1 MQKKII
7 CIVLSMLLCATI
19 STVTGT
25 KNEADANVFASIH
38 QGFESTLAPWDLL
51 AEIDIG
57 ATGQT
62 GANGNAGAEFDG
74 TYLYSTRWQS
84 NLIHRYDI
92 NGNLVEEFSIPGVSG
107 LRDLAFDG
115 TYMWGGAAAGTIWK
129 MNFTSKT
136 LVATIT
142 GSFQCRAIA
151 YDYDQD
157 IIYCKNWGDPV
168 YKVNPSNGATI
179 GTFNIVSITSTYGI
193 AYDPNPSGGPF
204 LWFVDQGDGTDTMI
218 YQWDIAAGAFTGV
231 THDVNQEV
239 GSGVGIAGGL
249 WASEDYQSGLFC
261 IGGCV
266 QDSSAPGVT
275 DWLYVYELYP
285 TNLPPETPG
294 APSGPSQGVV
304 GVEYTFTATTTDP
317 EGDPIEYWFDWG
329 DGSNSGWVSPGS
341 AKHAWASEGTYDVK
355 VKARDAIHGGE
366 SGFSPAHQILIL
378 GGPILDIKTVKGGI
392 LKVKALITN
401 TGGLDA
407 ENVQWSITLEG
418 GAFIG
423 KESSGTVNVPVGTDV
438 EITSKPIIGFGS
450 TKVTVTVTHPDSSDT
465 TTRSGKIFLIYIYVR
480 PGG

>member
-193 AYDPNPSGGPF
+193 AYDPNPS
-204 LWFVDQGDGTDTMI
+204 
-218 YQWDIAAGAFTGV
+218 
-231 THDVNQEV
+231 
-239 GSGVGIAGGL
+239 
-249 WASEDYQSGLFC
+249 
-261 IGGCV
+261 
-266 QDSSAPGVT
+266 
-275 DWLYVYELYP
+275 
-285 TNLPPETPG
+285 
-294 APSGPSQGVV
+294 
-304 GVEYTFTATTTDP
+304 
-317 EGDPIEYWFDWG
+317 
-329 DGSNSGWVSPGS
+329 
-341 AKHAWASEGTYDVK
+341 
-355 VKARDAIHGGE
+355 
-366 SGFSPAHQILIL
+366 
-378 GGPILDIKTVKGGI
+378 
-392 LKVKALITN
+392 
-401 TGGLDA
+401 
-407 ENVQWSITLEG
+407 
-418 GAFIG
+418 
-423 KESSGTVNVPVGTDV
+423 
-438 EITSKPIIGFGS
+438 
-450 TKVTVTVTHPDSSDT
+450 
-465 TTRSGKIFLIYIYVR
+465 
-480 PGG
+480 